1 MKQFLSRRRRQQR
14 HGHRRLQV
22 GLSIVGF
29 TVIVG
34 LVTGGARANSSIAER
49 VRDTLT
55 VIDVVPTKE
64 QLDHLFLG
72 EPQALQNLS
81 TIAQDKTLDVGVRIR
96 AIHALA
102 KYCPDPCST
111 SELAHQSL
119 TTLITET
126 RNETLGEPVVLLRA
140 AIETI
145 GTLQVASDVNVLIP
159 LLDHPSRDIRAA
171 TARALRDLCN
181 NQAVTPLRVRYTSEP
196 TDQVKLAISEA
207 LRILGQCGM

>member
-1 MKQFLSRRRRQQR
+1 MKRVALTVLACAVAASVAFATGSTA
-14 HGHRRLQV
+14 
-22 GLSIVGF
+22 GL
-29 TVIVG
+29 T
-34 LVTGGARANSSIAER
+34 ER
-49 VRDTLT
+49 VRNTLT
-55 VIDVVPTKE
+55 SIDTVPTKI
-64 QLDHLFLG
+64 QLDIAF
-72 EPQALQNLS
+72 ENQALPNLS
-81 TIAQDKTLDVGVRIR
+81 TIAQDKTLDVGVRVR

-119 TTLITET
+119 TTLINET